1 MTITAHTKISLE
13 ISDIVKALNKELLNE
28 LSSELVTEKS
38 SDDILFFIEKLLLE
52 ATLDFN
58 DDDKWSF
65 QQKEFINKIR
75 TTFLLLK
82 DKDI

>member
-65 QQKEFINKIR
+65 QQKEFINKIK